1 MNNNIFTK
9 EDFDVFKIEGLEQR
23 MTAIRNQ
30 IQPKFRTLGQV
41 FAKEIAAELNQESL
55 PVHIAQHLRRTKNAP
70 KDTWMAIGGDK
81 RGYKKYPHFQLGL
94 YESHLFIWLAFIDN
108 PLHEEKMAL
117 QIIEDPSL
125 LFKIPDDYVVSW
137 DHTKETVIPLAE
149 ADLLNGLIRWQTV
162 KKGEFLIGRQLLAG
176 NPILKDPKAMQ
187 KYILDTFIQ
196 LVPLYKQAYSVHDLQ
211 ERPADSYAT

>member
-1 MNNNIFTK
+1 MNNNTFTK

-30 IQPKFRTLGQV
+30 LQPKFRALGQD
-41 FAKEIAAELNQESL
+41 FAKEIAVELNQESL

-70 KDTWMAIGGDK
+70 KDTWLAIGGDK

-94 YESHLFIWLAFIDN
+94 YETHLFIWLAFIDN

-137 DHTKETVIPLAE
+137 DHTKETVIPLTE
-149 ADLLNGLIRWQTV
+149 ANLLNGLIRWQTV
-162 KKGEFLIGRQLLAG
+162 KKGEFLIGRQLLAED
-176 NPILKDPKAMQ
+176 PILKDPKAMQ
-187 KYILDTFIQ
+187 EYILNTFIE
-196 LVPLYKQAYSVHDLQ
+196 LVPLYKQAYSVYDSQ
-211 ERPADSYAT
+211 KPANSYAT

>member
-1 MNNNIFTK
+1 MNNNTFTK

-30 IQPKFRTLGQV
+30 LQPKFRALGQD
-41 FAKEIAAELNQESL
+41 FAKEIAIELNQEIL

-70 KDTWMAIGGDK
+70 KDTWLAIGGDK

-94 YESHLFIWLAFIDN
+94 YETHLFIWLAFIDN

-137 DHTKETVIPLAE
+137 DHTKETVIPLTE

-162 KKGEFLIGRQLLAG
+162 KKGEFLIGRQLLAED
-176 NPILKDPKAMQ
+176 PILKDPKAMQ
-187 KYILDTFIQ
+187 EYILNTFIQ
-196 LVPLYKQAYSVHDLQ
+196 LVPLYKQAYSVYDLQ
-211 ERPADSYAT
+211 ELANSYAT

>member
-1 MNNNIFTK
+1 MNNNTFTK
-9 EDFDVFKIEGLEQR
+9 EDFDIFKIEGLEQR

-30 IQPKFRTLGQV
+30 LQPKFRTLGQD
-41 FAKEIAAELNQESL
+41 FAKEIAVELNQESL

-70 KDTWMAIGGDK
+70 KDTWLAIGGDK

-94 YESHLFIWLAFIDN
+94 YETHLFIWLAFIDN

-137 DHTKETVIPLAE
+137 DHTKETVIPLTE

-162 KKGEFLIGRQLLAG
+162 KKGEFLIGRQLLAED
-176 NPILKDPKAMQ
+176 PVLKDPKAMQ
-187 KYILDTFIQ
+187 EYILNTFIE
-196 LVPLYKQAYSVHDLQ
+196 LVPLYKQAYSVYDSQ
-211 ERPADSYAT
+211 KPANSYAT

>member
-1 MNNNIFTK
+1 MNNNTFTK

-30 IQPKFRTLGQV
+30 LQPKFRALGQD
-41 FAKEIAAELNQESL
+41 FAKEIAVELNQESL

-70 KDTWMAIGGDK
+70 KDTWLAIGGDK

-94 YESHLFIWLAFIDN
+94 YETHLFIWLAFIDN

-137 DHTKETVIPLAE
+137 DHTKETVIPLTE

-162 KKGEFLIGRQLLAG
+162 KKGEFLIGRQLLAED
-176 NPILKDPKAMQ
+176 PILKDPKAMQ
-187 KYILDTFIQ
+187 EYILNTFIQ
-196 LVPLYKQAYSVHDLQ
+196 LVPLYKQAYSVYDLQ
-211 ERPADSYAT
+211 EPANSYAT